1 MRYIDDILCL
11 SGIFCICAAAFG
23 VDWRLGMLALG
34 VGLILTGV
42 FVGRFLG
49 KHPEVLME
57 HLEKAE
63 QRRKENERL
72 RKRKQD
78 GGEGR

>member
-11 SGIFCICAAAFG
+11 FGIFCICAAAFG

-34 VGLILTGV
+34 IGCIFIGV

-49 KHPEVLME
+49 AHPEVLLKHRE
-57 HLEKAE
+57 QAEK
-63 QRRKENERL
+63 RRKERELLRE
-72 RKRKQD
+72 RKRN

>member
-11 SGIFCICAAAFG
+11 FGILCIVVSAFG

-49 KHPEVLME
+49 KHPEVLLE
-57 HLEKAE
+57 HLEKAD
-63 QRRKENERL
+63 QRRKERERL
-72 RKRKQD
+72 RERKQD

>member
-11 SGIFCICAAAFG
+11 FGIFCICAAAFG
-23 VDWRLGMLALG
+23 VDWRLGLLVLG
-34 VGLILTGV
+34 IGCIVVGV

-49 KHPEVLME
+49 MHPEVLLE
-57 HLEKAE
+57 HLKKAE
-63 QRRKENERL
+63 EQRKL
-72 RKRKQD
+72 RKTLRERKRN